1 MNLAVIG
8 LQFGDEG
15 KGKIVDYLAKDF
27 DIVARFSGGSNAGHT
42 VVFDGKK
49 IRFHLI
55 PSGVLRG
62 KIGVLGNGMVINME
76 KLKNEVEKIRE
87 LGIHEK
93 ILLSS
98 RAHVVTKIH
107 EMVDEYEDQLIKIG
121 TTKQGIGPAYLSKVR
136 RIGIRLIDLFN
147 HDILWKKMS
156 LLSKFSGLNIDKSL
170 IEDEIKKMMEIAKEF
185 KENIVDTEIWLNN
198 AMDSG
203 KSVLFEGSQGTF
215 LDINF
220 GFYPYVTSTNTT
232 VGGIISGLG
241 ISHRRIDKVLGVA
254 KAYTT
259 RVGGGPFPT
268 EIFGDEAERIRNKG
282 KEYGATTGRPR
293 RVGYIDLVLLR
304 YSIMLNDVD
313 FLALTKVDVLTDMD
327 KIPVAI
333 RYRCRKEEYDYP
345 PPELKDCEPIYEFV
359 DGWKSK
365 DVKNYINLSN
375 YLKRKLGRKI
385 KIISFGEDREKTVE
399 L

>member
-42 VVFDGKK
+42 VVFDDKK

-62 KIGVLGNGMVINME
+62 KIGVLGNGMVINLI
-76 KLKNEVEKIRE
+76 KLKEEVEKIRE
-87 LGIHEK
+87 LGIKER
-93 ILLSS
+93 IFISS

-107 EMVDEYEDQLIKIG
+107 EMSDEYEDKIINIG

-136 RIGIRLIDLFN
+136 RIGIRMIDLFN
-147 HDILWKKMS
+147 EEILWKKMN
-156 LLSKFSGLNIDKSL
+156 LLSKFSGLNIDEKL
-170 IEDEIKKMMEIAKEF
+170 IKEDIKKIMKIGREF
-185 KENIVDTEIWLNN
+185 KENIVDTEIWLNK

-203 KSVLFEGSQGTF
+203 KCVLFEGSQGSF

-220 GFYPYVTSTNTT
+220 GFYPYVTSTSTT
-232 VGGIISGLG
+232 VGGILSGLG
-241 ISHRRIDKVLGVA
+241 ISHRRVNKVLGVT

-268 EIFGDEAERIRNKG
+268 EISGEEAKKMRDRG
-282 KEYGATTGRPR
+282 MEYGATTGRAR
-293 RVGYIDLVLLR
+293 RVGYLDLVLLR
-304 YSIMLNDVD
+304 YSAMLNDAD
-313 FLALTKVDVLTDMD
+313 YLALTKVDVLTGMQ
-327 KIPVAI
+327 KIPIATKYNCGG
-333 RYRCRKEEYDYP
+333 REYEYP
-345 PPELKDCEPIYEFV
+345 PPDLKDCEVAYEFIE
-359 DGWKSK
+359 GWKEGNIE
-365 DVKNYINLSN
+365 NYRRFSAHIE
-375 YLKRKLGRKI
+375 KKIGRKI
-385 KIISFGEDREKTVE
+385 KIISFGEERENTIE